1 MSVLSCLLDFLK
13 SQDLSSLNPE
23 EMRVYE
29 NMLMNAIT
37 VELDYPEMQSY
48 RVQLCSS
55 AYALSKNILRL
66 LTRNGFKVVHGT
78 YHSYLEWEKFL
89 TTNRS

>member
-13 SQDLSSLNPE
+13 SQDLSSLSSE
-23 EMRVYE
+23 EMREYE
-29 NMLMNAIT
+29 NLLMNAIT
-37 VELDYPEMQSY
+37 IELDYPEVHTY

-55 AYALSKNILRL
+55 AYVISDNILKL
-66 LTRNGFKVVHGT
+66 LAQNGFRVVHGT

-89 TTNRS
+89 TTRA